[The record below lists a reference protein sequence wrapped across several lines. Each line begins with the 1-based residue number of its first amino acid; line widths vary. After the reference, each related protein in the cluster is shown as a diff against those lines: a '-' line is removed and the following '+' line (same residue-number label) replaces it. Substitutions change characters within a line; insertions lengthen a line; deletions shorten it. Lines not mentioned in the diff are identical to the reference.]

1 MKLNPKIKA
10 GCGVLTVFGL
20 GFGIGVISLLFV
32 IAKVV
37 PLSEGWKSQESK
49 EFVANH
55 IANRLKL
62 TEEQRVEVRP
72 IVEEALE
79 SRWTLR
85 REYLM
90 EDRRLMEEVFL
101 PKIDQ
106 LLTEEQRERAR
117 QMLERWRKDQRLKL
131 GDPERAKQATHPE

>member
-37 PLSEGWKSQESK
+37 PLSEGWKSKESK

-55 IANRLKL
+55 IANRLHL
-62 TEEQRVEVRP
+62 TDEQRVEIRP
-72 IVEEALE
+72 IVEDALE

-117 QMLERWRKDQRLKL
+117 QMLERWHKDQRLKL
-131 GDPERAKQATHPE
+131 VEPKKVEEATNPQ